1 MKHTIVAFTRLEMEA
16 SLPPFFFFCLFFTYP
31 LQTDLTPQ
39 PDDVSNKTWN
49 RSAGRLH
56 GFAARLQQVAASVIG
71 INSTSTGA
79 PPQRERSQSGDSPRS
94 SCV

>member
-1 MKHTIVAFTRLEMEA
+1 MKHSALWRFQAANGSLA
-16 SLPPFFFFCLFFTYP
+16 SPFFSLFFTYP

-71 INSTSTGA
+71 INSTSAGA
-79 PPQRERSQSGDSPRS
+79 PPQREWSQSGDSPRS